1 MGWWIL
7 LFPTT
12 YWVHIAEECWGGFA
26 ARIAEATGVAI
37 SDGAFLAANALLWTL
52 MATVVVLVLRSP
64 SRAPLVVALATVVT
78 INAAVH
84 AGGTLLAAS
93 YSPGLVSAVLLW
105 LPLGVMTLVRG
116 HRVLAARSF
125 RSGVLIGV
133 VAHAFVPLIAMGFAL
148 APRG

>member
-1 MGWWIL
+1 MI
-7 LFPTT
+7 
-12 YWVHIAEECWGGFA
+12 VSA
-26 ARIAEATGVAI
+26 
-37 SDGAFLAANALLWTL
+37 WT
-52 MATVVVLVLRSP
+52 
-64 SRAPLVVALATVVT
+64 
-78 INAAVH
+78 VH
-84 AGGTLLAAS
+84 AGGTLLTAS
-93 YSPGLVSAVLLW
+93 YSPGVVSAVLLW